1 MENKKIFIYQIL
13 PRLFGNTV
21 SNNIKNG
28 SIVEN
33 GCGKFAD
40 ISSDLLNKLKDDGY
54 THIWLIGV
62 LAHAS
67 TTEYI
72 EYGLPREFPEII
84 KGRAGSPYAVRDYYD
99 VDPDLAVNVDKRMDE
114 FEATIERIHKA
125 GMKVIIDFIPNHLA
139 RNYRSINK
147 PDHIEDFG
155 DEDDQ
160 GVWFSNRNNFY
171 YMPGEE
177 LNLDFVKSKY
187 PNAKYEEIPAKATG
201 NDSFT
206 SHPSIYDW
214 YETVKL
220 NYGIDYLGGGARHFW
235 PIPDTWHK
243 MKDILLYWADKNID
257 GFRCDMAEMVPV
269 EFWEW
274 VVPQVKEDYPGI
286 VFIAEIYNPSLYRS
300 YLGDNIF
307 DYLYDKVGL
316 YDVLRDVAAGHKP
329 SSDISFALN
338 AVGDIQHKMLNF
350 IENHDEQR
358 VASDFF
364 LSDANAGKPLMI
376 VSACVNTNPVM
387 VYFGQEL
394 GEPGMDEEGFSG
406 RDGRTTIFDY
416 WSVDSV
422 RRWNNEGKW
431 NDDLLTDGEKGLKL
445 FYSRLVSL
453 CNKEKALSH
462 GLFYDLMFANYENMG
477 FDSTKQFAF
486 LRGYKDDLVLVVAN
500 FDNKPV
506 EIVVEIPEHA
516 FQFFNYAEKS
526 KFVAKPLLEADV
538 SEIAFTNSEH
548 IKIKLEQ
555 NSGEIYKV
563 LAL

>member
-13 PRLFGNTV
+13 PRLFGNSV

-54 THIWLIGV
+54 MHIWLIGV

-187 PNAKYEEIPAKATG
+187 SNAKYEEIPAKATG

-243 MKDILLYWADKNID
+243 MKDILLY
-257 GFRCDMAEMVPV
+257 
-269 EFWEW
+269 
-274 VVPQVKEDYPGI
+274 
-286 VFIAEIYNPSLYRS
+286 
-300 YLGDNIF
+300 
-307 DYLYDKVGL
+307 
-316 YDVLRDVAAGHKP
+316 
-329 SSDISFALN
+329 
-338 AVGDIQHKMLNF
+338 
-350 IENHDEQR
+350 
-358 VASDFF
+358 
-364 LSDANAGKPLMI
+364 
-376 VSACVNTNPVM
+376 
-387 VYFGQEL
+387 
-394 GEPGMDEEGFSG
+394 
-406 RDGRTTIFDY
+406 
-416 WSVDSV
+416 
-422 RRWNNEGKW
+422 
-431 NDDLLTDGEKGLKL
+431 
-445 FYSRLVSL
+445 
-453 CNKEKALSH
+453 
-462 GLFYDLMFANYENMG
+462 
-477 FDSTKQFAF
+477 
-486 LRGYKDDLVLVVAN
+486 
-500 FDNKPV
+500 
-506 EIVVEIPEHA
+506 
-516 FQFFNYAEKS
+516 
-526 KFVAKPLLEADV
+526 
-538 SEIAFTNSEH
+538 
-548 IKIKLEQ
+548 
-555 NSGEIYKV
+555 
-563 LAL
+563 